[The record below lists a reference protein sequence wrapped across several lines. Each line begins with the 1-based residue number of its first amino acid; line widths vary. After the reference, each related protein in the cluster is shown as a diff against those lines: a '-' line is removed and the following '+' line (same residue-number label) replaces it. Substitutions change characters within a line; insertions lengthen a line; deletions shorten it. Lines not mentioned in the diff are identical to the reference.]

1 MIFIF
6 KTSLKVAFNKAQGVV
21 IEGPSTNFFQSSK
34 FHYSIRKGLQ
44 VILSVYPYPKTKTN
58 TTHFDLLP
66 KYCSKT
72 YQRKHVTLADRLRT
86 NFCTQIIKTAKQRG
100 RNYTIWLKS
109 WEIIDIGEHLLWCC
123 IDQGSLKCWWVSWT
137 VRPFSTWASPLR
149 FHRRDE

>member
-44 VILSVYPYPKTKTN
+44 VIFSVYPYPKTKTN

-72 YQRKHVTLADRLRT
+72 YQRKHVTLAGSLRT
-86 NFCTQIIKTAKQRG
+86 NFVLKLSKLLNREAKTTQF
-100 RNYTIWLKS
+100 
-109 WEIIDIGEHLLWCC
+109 D
-123 IDQGSLKCWWVSWT
+123 
-137 VRPFSTWASPLR
+137 
-149 FHRRDE
+149 